1 MKKIEAVIRPHKLDE
16 VKEAL
21 VEAGIKG
28 MTILEVRGIGRQK
41 GQTEIYRGSEYQI
54 DFVPK
59 ILLKIV
65 IPDDK
70 LEKAV
75 SLILSHAKT
84 GQVGDGKI
92 FVSTIDE
99 VIRVRTEEAGE
110 SAIN

>member
-1 MKKIEAVIRPHKLDE
+1 MKKIEAILRPHRLEE

-21 VEAGIKG
+21 VESGIKG

-59 ILLKIV
+59 IMLQIIL
-65 IPDDK
+65 PDDK

-75 SLILSHAKT
+75 STILSHAKT

-99 VIRVRTEEAGE
+99 VIRVRTEESGE
-110 SAIN
+110 SALN